1 MRKLVLVLAGSLI
14 AGASGALPGL
24 AQTAS
29 PPVKQRAPG
38 VPLAPRSGETT
49 RPAAPDSVAPRDEK
63 RGAGEDKA
71 QVRPERDPPMPKPVP
86 SIIAP

>member
-1 MRKLVLVLAGSLI
+1 MKKHVPVLIGLLVAGV
-14 AGASGALPGL
+14 SGALPVL

-29 PPVKQRAPG
+29 PPVRQRAPG
-38 VPLAPRSGETT
+38 VPLVPRSGEAA
-49 RPAAPDSVAPRDEK
+49 RPAAPHSVAPRNEK
-63 RGAGEDKA
+63 PGAEEDKA

>member
-1 MRKLVLVLAGSLI
+1 MRKLVPVVAGLLAASM
-14 AGASGALPGL
+14 GAVPVL

-49 RPAAPDSVAPRDEK
+49 RPATPDRMVPRDE
-63 RGAGEDKA
+63 RRQAGDERA

>member
-1 MRKLVLVLAGSLI
+1 MRKVPVLVGLLAVTLTGTHP
-14 AGASGALPGL
+14 AQ

-38 VPLAPRSGETT
+38 VPLAPRSGDTV
-49 RPAAPDSVAPRDEK
+49 RPQAPGDLSPRNEN
-63 RGAGEDKA
+63 RGAGEDRA

>member
-1 MRKLVLVLAGSLI
+1 MRKLVPVLAGLLVV
-14 AGASGALPGL
+14 GLPGTLSVL

-38 VPLAPRSGETT
+38 VPLAPRSGEAA
-49 RPAAPDSVAPRDEK
+49 RPAAPDNMAPRGEK
-63 RGAGEDKA
+63 PGTGEDRA
-71 QVRPERDPPMPKPVP
+71 QVRPERNPPMPKPVP